1 MQADFTKRNFKI
13 YQKSSERLRA
23 NFIKF
28 HEILNPPAPLI
39 KFYKF
44 KAKFERIMDESTT
57 NQRR

>member
-28 HEILNPPAPLI
+28 HEILDPPAPLI
-39 KFYKF
+39 KFFKF
-44 KAKFERIMDESTT
+44 KAKFKRIMDESIVD
-57 NQRR
+57 QRR